1 MNCRKSNCTCSSC
14 NPCGGSSSVS
24 GGYTS
29 GILTITV
36 GSSTAV
42 IPLNQESV
50 ETRTP
55 VLNTFYLATGNS
67 VTLTETPLIS
77 LPFDVYRNGILQD
90 NDRYAVIAKTVTF
103 VSSFGN
109 SEGAT
114 GNEVIKIKYYK

>member
-1 MNCRKSNCTCSSC
+1 MNCKKSNCTCSSC
-14 NPCGGSSSVS
+14 NPCGTSSSVS

-42 IPLNQESV
+42 IPLNQESID
-50 ETRTP
+50 TRTL
-55 VLNTFYLATGNS
+55 VSNTFYLATGNS
-67 VTLTETPLIS
+67 VTLTETPLVS
-77 LPFDVYRNGILQD
+77 LPFEVYRNGLLQD
-90 NDRYAVIAKTVTF
+90 SDRYTIIAKTVTF

-114 GNEVIKIKYYK
+114 GNETIKIKYYK

>member
-1 MNCRKSNCTCSSC
+1 MNCKKSNCTCSSC
-14 NPCGGSSSVS
+14 NPCGTSSSVS

-50 ETRTP
+50 ETRTL
-55 VLNTFYLATGNS
+55 VSNTFYLSTGNS
-67 VTLTETPLIS
+67 VTLTETPLVA
-77 LPFDVYRNGILQD
+77 LPFEVYRNGLLQD
-90 NDRYAVIAKTVTF
+90 SDRYAIIAKTVTF

-114 GNEVIKIKYYK
+114 GNETIKIKYYK

>member
-1 MNCRKSNCTCSSC
+1 MNCKKSNCACSSC
-14 NPCGGSSSVS
+14 NPCGTSSSVS

-50 ETRTP
+50 ETRTL
-55 VLNTFYLATGNS
+55 VSNTFYLASGNS
-67 VTLTETPLIS
+67 VTLTETPLVA
-77 LPFDVYRNGILQD
+77 LPFEVYRNGLLQD
-90 NDRYAVIAKTVTF
+90 SDRYAIIAKTVTF

-114 GNEVIKIKYYK
+114 GNETIKIKYYK